1 MNVAAWLDRAIA
13 TISPSAG
20 AARAR
25 ARQQIA
31 AREAAVAL
39 YEGATLGRRG
49 ASFRRKAT
57 DANAETRGQLG
68 RLRDGSR
75 DFVRN
80 NAWAKRGKEAIAHNV
95 VGAGI
100 LPHADGG
107 SEQARQT
114 AERLMVEHFDT
125 VAVDADGRH
134 DLYGLQNLIMG
145 AVVESGEVLVRRRR
159 RRAEDDLPLP
169 FQLQVL
175 EPDHLD
181 QNRDGPQPNGQRDI
195 QGIRYDAV
203 GRRVGY
209 WLFPEHP
216 GALSAGMVH
225 GMTSRLVPAED
236 VAHVYRMDRPGQ
248 VRGVPWLAPVML
260 RLRDFADYEDAQ
272 LMRQKIAACF
282 AAFERDIERG
292 DDEPATAAAT
302 GGNAEARQEHL
313 EPGLIQKLGPGRTI
327 EFANPPRVDGYSDYS
342 ANQLRAI
349 ATGLGITYEALTSDL
364 SKVNFASGRMG
375 WIEMQRNIDIWR
387 WHLLAPCL
395 LQRIDRWFGEAARV
409 SGRLRE
415 PVPLRWTAPR
425 REMIDPTREV
435 PANRDAVRS
444 GQKTPSDL
452 VRESGRDPEEHWT
465 EYERDMARLDRGNL
479 VLDIDA
485 RRVSRAG
492 TTHGQVTPDMLG
504 ASDGP
509 AEAE

>member
-1 MNVAAWLDRAIA
+1 MSLGEWLDRAVGAIA
-13 TISPSAG
+13 PTAG

-25 ARQQIA
+25 ARQEIA
-31 AREAAVAL
+31 ARAAATAL
-39 YEGATLGRRG
+39 YEGATMGRRG
-49 ASFRRKAT
+49 ASFRRKST

-80 NAWAKRGKEAIAHNV
+80 NPWAARGKQAIAHNV

-107 SEQARQT
+107 SDAARQT

-125 VAVDADGRH
+125 TAIDAHGRH

-159 RRAEDDLPLP
+159 RRAEDGLPLP

-181 QNRDGPQPNGQRDI
+181 QNRDGPQPDGQRDI
-195 QGIRYDAV
+195 QGIRYDAL
-203 GRRVGY
+203 GRRIGY

-216 GALSAGMVH
+216 GALSAGMVT
-225 GMTSRLVPAED
+225 GMSSRLVPAAD

-282 AAFERDIERG
+282 AAFERDVDGTGAG
-292 DDEPATAAAT
+292 DPYAGG
-302 GGNAEARQEHL
+302 GGNTEALQEHL

-327 EFANPPRVDGYSDYS
+327 EFANPPRVDGYKDYS
-342 ANQLRAI
+342 ATQLRAI
-349 ATGLGITYEALTSDL
+349 ATGLGITYETLTGDL
-364 SKVNFASGRMG
+364 SNVNFSSGRMG
-375 WIEMQRNIDIWR
+375 NLQQERNVDVWR
-387 WHLLAPCL
+387 WHLLHPCL
-395 LQRIDRWFGEAARV
+395 LQPLQAWFLEAGRV
-409 SGRLRE
+409 SGRLQA
-415 PVPLRWTAPR
+415 PVGLRWTAPK
-425 REMIDPTREV
+425 REMISPQHEV
-435 PANRDAVRS
+435 PAYRDAVRT
-444 GQKTPSDL
+444 GQMTPSDL
-452 VRESGRDPEEHWT
+452 VRQSGRDPAAHWA
-465 EYERDMARLDRGNL
+465 EYQRDMEMLDALGI
-479 VLDIDA
+479 VLDSDA

-492 TTHGQVTPDMLG
+492 TTHGQVTADMLG
-504 ASDGP
+504 ASDGATDP
-509 AEAE
+509 E